1 MGSMYDQMVE
11 TNPWKLTAGKFEPGP
26 VKTDLT
32 QCINYLE
39 NTKPELTYYSDFA
52 NKKSSKIGLDNP
64 MRKINFVPPEKRY
77 KRASAMN
84 SIVNSSSSSSKFID
98 HRAKKSSNQNSPR
111 LNYEAISGELKDSI
125 PARLSTQDFGKE
137 LELMARPYVPTNK
150 PKKPKKMNVFSLG
163 KAL

>member
-1 MGSMYDQMVE
+1 MGCLYDQMVE

-26 VKTDLT
+26 AKTDLT

-39 NTKPELTYYSDFA
+39 NTKPELTYYSDFS

-64 MRKINFVPPEKRY
+64 MRKIKFVPPDKRFV
-77 KRASAMN
+77 RASAIN
-84 SIVNSSSSSSKFID
+84 SIVNSSSTSSKFID
-98 HRAKKSSNQNSPR
+98 YLAKKSSNQNSPR
-111 LNYEAISGELKDSI
+111 PNCVAILDELKDSI

-150 PKKPKKMNVFSLG
+150 PKKQKKTNVFSSG